1 MDENDS
7 VGRFLASLLAEY
19 DMSLDKFCRRSGLQ
33 EHEVRFI
40 LRDERVV
47 TPAVAENLGR
57 VFYSPGFWMVRQAMS
72 ELSRLTQDG

>member
-1 MDENDS
+1 MDENGS
-7 VGRFLASLLAEY
+7 VGRLLASLLAEY
-19 DMSLDKFCRRSGLQ
+19 NMGVDKFCRRSGLQ

-57 VFYSPGFWMVRQAMS
+57 VFFSPGFWMVRQAMS
-72 ELSRLTQDG
+72 ELRKLTEDS